1 MKQSFWLPLGSR
13 IVDNFNFLSYIFM
26 YFPKLKKKSIYNFS
40 VKRQICIKI
49 CVYSTCIAVVNIC
62 SP

>member
-26 YFPKLKKKSIYNFS
+26 YFPKLKKNEHIQLFS
-40 VKRQICIKI
+40 KKTDLYKNLCL
-49 CVYSTCIAVVNIC
+49 
-62 SP
+62 